1 MMTTILELLKIRE
14 QINKIRFIQQLTFVG
29 CFVVEPF
36 KGDALIQL
44 TYSMLISALPHSI
57 DEISHT
63 FAYYT
68 VLSLSL
74 FK

>member
-1 MMTTILELLKIRE
+1 MKTKIICLNLICLLSSDVRERARAMMTTILELLKIRE

-44 TYSMLISALPHSI
+44 TY
-57 DEISHT
+57 
-63 FAYYT
+63 
-68 VLSLSL
+68 
-74 FK
+74 